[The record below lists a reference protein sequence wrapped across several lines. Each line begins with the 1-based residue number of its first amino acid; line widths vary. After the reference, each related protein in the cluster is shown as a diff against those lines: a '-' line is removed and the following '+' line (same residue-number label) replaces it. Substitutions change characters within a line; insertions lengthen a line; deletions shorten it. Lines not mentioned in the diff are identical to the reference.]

1 MARFKVENIIYLDSV
16 KSIFIIGIITEGQIT
31 LGMMIK
37 SIGMSVKINGIES
50 ADGELNN
57 KPVSKIA
64 LKLSEDSDVF
74 EKLQNE
80 IILGSEI
87 IIGG

>member
-16 KSIFIIGIITEGQIT
+16 KSIFIIGRIIEGYIT
-31 LGMMIK
+31 LGMIIK
-37 SIGMSVKINGIES
+37 SMGMSVKIKGIES
-50 ADGELNN
+50 ADGELNY

-64 LKLSEDSDVF
+64 LKLSEDREVF
-74 EKLQNE
+74 EKLQKE

-87 IIGG
+87 IIGE